1 MQITIRNDTR
11 SLYRNTMTFARSFAD
26 VFVGEPLS
34 YINSLDYVAVAIN
47 QGSFARAYNIGTGN
61 SWHITIG
68 PSPY

>member
-1 MQITIRNDTR
+1 
-11 SLYRNTMTFARSFAD
+11 MTFARSFAE
-26 VFVGEPLS
+26 VFVGEPLA
-34 YINSLDYVAVAIN
+34 YINSLAYVAVAID